1 MKAKHHLIASSLL
14 FLLLYFA
21 FDAVR
26 LSAIFAPIFIT
37 LFPDVDLHLGSH
49 RNWFFHSIFLWV
61 AILLFNFDI
70 YHALFVLSV
79 GFHLLCDITPQPSKW
94 VGYYCVKWRKRGM
107 FPRGRQGAMSTMWY
121 GLNFAVSVWILFL
134 FV

>member
-1 MKAKHHLIASSLL
+1 MRAKHHLLATSIF

-49 RNWFFHSIFLWV
+49 RNWFFHSVFLWV

-70 YHALFVLSV
+70 YHALFVVSV
-79 GFHLLCDITPQPSKW
+79 GFHLLCDITLFPSKW
-94 VGYYCVKWRKRGM
+94 VGYYCVKWWKRGM
-107 FPRGRQGAMSTMWY
+107 FPRGRQGVMSTMWY
-121 GLNFAVSVWILFL
+121 VFNFVCALAIFKL